1 MGDVQRN
8 KAAGTNAEK
17 RGGTLLDEVT
27 RKAFSKESAWQK
39 QQVRRL
45 GGGELPAMFPEQKGG
60 QYGCG
65 QVARRRE

>member
-8 KAAGTNAEK
+8 KARQHECREA
-17 RGGTLLDEVT
+17 RGTLLDEVT
-27 RKAFSKESAWQK
+27 RKGFSKESAWQE

-45 GGGELPAMFPEQKGG
+45 GGGELPAVFPEQKGG